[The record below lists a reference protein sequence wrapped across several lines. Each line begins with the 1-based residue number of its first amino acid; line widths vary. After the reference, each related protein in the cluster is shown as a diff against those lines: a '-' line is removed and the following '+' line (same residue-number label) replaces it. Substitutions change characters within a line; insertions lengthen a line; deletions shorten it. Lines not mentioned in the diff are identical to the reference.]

1 MYYEINEEM
10 AKKAKESSSYD
21 NYKTGSETQKYKSVV
36 DDVIMYAEKQKSKV
50 KNQEVI
56 KRIDNLVDGFSKQYA
71 DWTNQY
77 NKINCYCPSI
87 LITGGSNFPTKKKER
102 QNAMW
107 DKHFKKYNE
116 LMTIK
121 DKICS
126 IIRGSNIIKSSDEN
140 AIQELENKIA
150 KKEELQR
157 EMKEQNIYFRKYKTM
172 KGYKNLSDEEA
183 LSKDAKIKNNVL
195 YCNTPNPPFY
205 LSNNNQKIR
214 RLKKRLEELK
224 KVKEKPSEEQENKY
238 FKVVE
243 NKELMRMQLFFE
255 GKPKENIRQILK
267 NNAFKL
273 SSKNNCWQ
281 RQLTNNARYA
291 LKVVLRD
298 IEKLEIDIIE
308 E

>member
-10 AKKAKESSSYD
+10 AKKAKELSSYD
-21 NYKTGSETQKYKSVV
+21 NYKFGSATQKYRSVV
-36 DDVIMYAEKQKSKV
+36 DDVIMYAEEQKRKV

-56 KRIDNLVDGFSKQYA
+56 ERIDNLVEKFSKQYV

-107 DKHFKKYNE
+107 DKHFKRHDE

-121 DKICS
+121 DKINS
-126 IIRGSNIIKSSDEN
+126 IVRGNYIIKSSDEN
-140 AIQELENKIA
+140 AVQELENKIA

-157 EMKEQNIYFRKYKTM
+157 EMKEQNLYFRKHKTM
-172 KGYKNLSDEEA
+172 KGYKNLSDEKA
-183 LSKDAKIKNNVL
+183 LSIDAKIKNNVL
-195 YCNTPNPPFY
+195 YCNIPNPPFY
-205 LSNNNQKIR
+205 LSNNNQEIR

-224 KVKEKPSEEQENKY
+224 KVKETPSEEQENKY
-238 FKVVE
+238 FKVVK
-243 NKELMRMQLFFE
+243 NKELMRLQLFFE
-255 GKPKENIRQILK
+255 GKPEENIRQILK
-267 NNAFKL
+267 NNAFKW
-273 SSKNNCWQ
+273 SPKNNCWQ
-281 RQLTNNARYA
+281 RQLTDNARYA

-298 IEKLEIDIIE
+298 IEKLEIDIIKE
-308 E
+308 